1 MSSPHRI
8 VIMFTIVILIFFK
21 LSFVLL
27 HDSDNDNCPYNDERN
42 KYTEGSN
49 RWQHYFDSISKANKE
64 FELSADCWSESCDPC
79 SACHDRVRAEDLA
92 PFSGG
97 ITRSMVE
104 QAEAVSRVTK
114 YQIIN
119 GKLYRSEDCM
129 FPFRC
134 TGIEHFLLKL
144 LNENKIPDTEF
155 VVNTRDWPQLH
166 RAVTRDPVPVFSFSK
181 TAQYLDIMYPV
192 WAFWCGGP
200 AISLYPR
207 GLGRWDEHRESL
219 GQAAETWPW
228 EEKLDLAMFRGSR
241 TSAERDPLVILSRQ
255 CPSIVDAQYTKNQ
268 AWKSSKDTL
277 GMKPAQEISL
287 ESHCQYKYLF
297 NYRGVAASFRFKH
310 LFLCRSLVFHVGDE
324 WLEFFYPAM
333 RPWIHY
339 IPVPKDADMEELYN
353 LIEFAKEHPDISK
366 KIADSGATFIK
377 ENLTM
382 RDVECYWRDLLR
394 QYTELLTYTVVRDPK
409 LKLVKS
415 SPS

>member
-1 MSSPHRI
+1 
-8 VIMFTIVILIFFK
+8 
-21 LSFVLL
+21 
-27 HDSDNDNCPYNDERN
+27 
-42 KYTEGSN
+42 
-49 RWQHYFDSISKANKE
+49 
-64 FELSADCWSESCDPC
+64 
-79 SACHDRVRAEDLA
+79 
-92 PFSGG
+92 
-97 ITRSMVE
+97 
-104 QAEAVSRVTK
+104 
-114 YQIIN
+114 
-119 GKLYRSEDCM
+119 M

-219 GQAAETWPW
+219 GQAAEAWPW

-377 ENLTM
+377 EELTM

-394 QYTELLTYTVVRDPK
+394 QYTERLTYRVVRDPK
-409 LKLVKS
+409 LKLAKS

>member
-1 MSSPHRI
+1 
-8 VIMFTIVILIFFK
+8 MFTIVILLFFK

-27 HDSDNDNCPYNDERN
+27 HGSDNDICPYSDERN
-42 KYTEGSN
+42 KYSEGSN
-49 RWQHYFDSISKANKE
+49 RWQEYFDKIDQANKA
-64 FELSADCWSESCDPC
+64 FELIDYGSVSCDPC
-79 SACHDRVRAEDLA
+79 DDIYDDVREEDLA

-97 ITRSMVE
+97 ITRFMVE

-119 GKLYRSEDCM
+119 RKLYRSEDCM

-134 TGIEHFLLKL
+134 TGIEHFLLEV
-144 LNENKIPDTEF
+144 LNDPRSRIPDTEF

-166 RAVTRDPVPVFSFSK
+166 RAMTRDPVPVFSFSK
-181 TAQYLDIMYPV
+181 TSEHLDIMYPV

-219 GQAAETWPW
+219 GQAAEAWPW

-241 TSAERDPLVILSRQ
+241 TSAERDPLVRLSRQ
-255 CPSIVDAQYTKNQ
+255 CPKVVDAQYTKNQ

-277 GMKPAQEISL
+277 GMEPAQEMSL

-333 RPWIHY
+333 KPWIHY
-339 IPVPKDADMEELYN
+339 IPVPKDANEEELYY

-366 KIADSGATFIK
+366 KIADKGASFIK
-377 ENLTM
+377 DHLKM
-382 RDVECYWRDLLR
+382 HDVGCYWRNLLKS
-394 QYTELLTYTVVRDPK
+394 YSELLTYKVVRDPK
-409 LKLVKS
+409 LKLVKP
-415 SPS
+415 SPA

>member
-1 MSSPHRI
+1 MSSSRRI

-27 HDSDNDNCPYNDERN
+27 HDSENDNCPYNDERN

-49 RWQHYFDSISKANKE
+49 RWQQYFDRIAKANKE
-64 FELSADCWSESCDPC
+64 FELSADCLSESDDPC
-79 SACHDRVRAEDLA
+79 SACHDRVRADDLT

-144 LNENKIPDTEF
+144 LIDHEIPDSEF

-219 GQAAETWPW
+219 GQAAEAWPW

-241 TSAERDPLVILSRQ
+241 TSAERDPLVMLSRR

-277 GMKPAQEISL
+277 GMEPAQEISL

-394 QYTELLTYTVVRDPK
+394 QYTELLTYKVVRDPK

>member
-1 MSSPHRI
+1 
-8 VIMFTIVILIFFK
+8 
-21 LSFVLL
+21 
-27 HDSDNDNCPYNDERN
+27 
-42 KYTEGSN
+42 
-49 RWQHYFDSISKANKE
+49 
-64 FELSADCWSESCDPC
+64 
-79 SACHDRVRAEDLA
+79 
-92 PFSGG
+92 
-97 ITRSMVE
+97 
-104 QAEAVSRVTK
+104 
-114 YQIIN
+114 
-119 GKLYRSEDCM
+119 M

-134 TGIEHFLLKL
+134 TGIEHFLLEV
-144 LNENKIPDTEF
+144 LNNYNIPDTEF

-181 TAQYLDIMYPV
+181 TSQYLDIMYPV

-219 GQAAETWPW
+219 GQAAEAWPW

-241 TSAERDPLVILSRQ
+241 TSAERDPLIMLSRQ

-277 GMKPAQEISL
+277 GMEPAQEISL

-382 RDVECYWRDLLR
+382 RDVSCYWRDLLR
-394 QYTELLTYTVVRDPK
+394 QYTELLTYEVVRDPK

>member
-1 MSSPHRI
+1 
-8 VIMFTIVILIFFK
+8 
-21 LSFVLL
+21 
-27 HDSDNDNCPYNDERN
+27 
-42 KYTEGSN
+42 
-49 RWQHYFDSISKANKE
+49 
-64 FELSADCWSESCDPC
+64 
-79 SACHDRVRAEDLA
+79 
-92 PFSGG
+92 
-97 ITRSMVE
+97 
-104 QAEAVSRVTK
+104 
-114 YQIIN
+114 
-119 GKLYRSEDCM
+119 M

-219 GQAAETWPW
+219 GQAAEAWPW

-277 GMKPAQEISL
+277 GMEPAQEISL

-382 RDVECYWRDLLR
+382 RDGECYWRDLLR
-394 QYTELLTYTVVRDPK
+394 QYTERLTYKVVRDPN

>member
-1 MSSPHRI
+1 MSRSHRI

-49 RWQHYFDSISKANKE
+49 RWQHYFDSITKANKE

-219 GQAAETWPW
+219 GQAAEAWPW

-277 GMKPAQEISL
+277 GMEPAQEISL

-394 QYTELLTYTVVRDPK
+394 QYTELLTYKVVRDPK

>member
-1 MSSPHRI
+1 
-8 VIMFTIVILIFFK
+8 
-21 LSFVLL
+21 
-27 HDSDNDNCPYNDERN
+27 
-42 KYTEGSN
+42 
-49 RWQHYFDSISKANKE
+49 
-64 FELSADCWSESCDPC
+64 
-79 SACHDRVRAEDLA
+79 
-92 PFSGG
+92 
-97 ITRSMVE
+97 
-104 QAEAVSRVTK
+104 
-114 YQIIN
+114 
-119 GKLYRSEDCM
+119 M

-207 GLGRWDEHRESL
+207 GLGRWDEHRRSL

-228 EEKLDLAMFRGSR
+228 DEKLDLAMFRGSR

-277 GMKPAQEISL
+277 GMEPAQEISL

-394 QYTELLTYTVVRDPK
+394 QYTELLTYKVVRDPN